1 MQQLSPH
8 KPKPLQLRKIE
19 TKIKS
24 DLLKDCI
31 IQPILTLKTIVP
43 GWFGLERKVGKI
55 MASPEFDM
63 KKRGDK
69 GVFKSI

>member
-19 TKIKS
+19 TKLKS
-24 DLLKDCI
+24 DFPKDCI
-31 IQPILTLKTIVP
+31 VRPILTFKTIVP

-55 MASPEFDM
+55 MASPEFDVN
-63 KKRGDK
+63 KKGGQRG
-69 GVFKSI
+69 